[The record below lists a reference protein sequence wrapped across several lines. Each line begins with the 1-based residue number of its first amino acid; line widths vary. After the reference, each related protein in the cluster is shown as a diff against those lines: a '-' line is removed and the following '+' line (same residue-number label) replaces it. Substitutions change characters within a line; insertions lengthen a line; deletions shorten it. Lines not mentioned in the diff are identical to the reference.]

1 MIGKSVSLKW
11 IDFNYGKENPNKI
24 KKKKNLAKFEPNETT
39 IGKLIKPHIPC
50 NRAEKNTVVD
60 MELITT

>member
-1 MIGKSVSLKW
+1 MEK
-11 IDFNYGKENPNKI
+11 KI
-24 KKKKNLAKFEPNETT
+24 PIKLKKKKNLAKFEPNETT
-39 IGKLIKPHIPC
+39 HGKLIKPHIPC

>member
-1 MIGKSVSLKW
+1 MEEKIPIKLK
-11 IDFNYGKENPNKI
+11 KT
-24 KKKKNLAKFEPNETT
+24 KNLAKFEPNETT
-39 IGKLIKPHIPC
+39 HGKLIKPHIPC

>member
-11 IDFNYGKENPNKI
+11 IDFNYGKE
-24 KKKKNLAKFEPNETT
+24 NLAKFEPNETT